1 MSWTIV
7 DLGAKKGGSLDVAR
21 KMHKAVFGGPADLS
35 PSKCLAV
42 DRNDKYAP
50 YLIQKGYAF
59 TLADVMDKNFIW
71 PEAMYYT
78 AWDFLEHMPSIESS
92 DYVLRNMLLN
102 ATHGVWLRMPC
113 FETQH
118 VERLRSLGLRYTWDG
133 WSCHRSR
140 YTTAHADAVLATV
153 HGFRALKH
161 RWVNSIGKSEH
172 KHLVPVGAP
181 LDATEYLPEHG
192 ERPKVQIQ
200 PPVPS
205 AIDYVACKVRV
216 PCQIEKWED
225 TYARLVSDLE
235 SGKSVTF
242 NRFGD
247 GEWHAML
254 AFDEEW
260 AGRFTENKRVSCGM
274 HGTHPELANALKR
287 VISGNPT
294 YTFGMQP
301 LVFRVMGD
309 AASEWLRRHRIDR
322 KWANGDALHDASR
335 AGKIGPFI
343 AACRKRRI
351 VMVGPDHLSKVAT
364 ALGASHVL
372 TPSQDAWYT
381 IGEIMARCRAA
392 LDGAEP
398 SVMMVSVGPVSK
410 VMIDELYRQY
420 GHVHSL
426 VDTGAMWDVYAGVK
440 SRKYHDSVD
449 LNQLVVK

>member
-1 MSWTIV
+1 
-7 DLGAKKGGSLDVAR
+7 
-21 KMHKAVFGGPADLS
+21 
-35 PSKCLAV
+35 
-42 DRNDKYAP
+42 
-50 YLIQKGYAF
+50 
-59 TLADVMDKNFIW
+59 
-71 PEAMYYT
+71 
-78 AWDFLEHMPSIESS
+78 
-92 DYVLRNMLLN
+92 
-102 ATHGVWLRMPC
+102 
-113 FETQH
+113 
-118 VERLRSLGLRYTWDG
+118 
-133 WSCHRSR
+133 
-140 YTTAHADAVLATV
+140 
-153 HGFRALKH
+153 
-161 RWVNSIGKSEH
+161 
-172 KHLVPVGAP
+172 
-181 LDATEYLPEHG
+181 
-192 ERPKVQIQ
+192 
-200 PPVPS
+200 
-205 AIDYVACKVRV
+205 
-216 PCQIEKWED
+216 
-225 TYARLVSDLE
+225 
-235 SGKSVTF
+235 
-242 NRFGD
+242 
-247 GEWHAML
+247 
-254 AFDEEW
+254 
-260 AGRFTENKRVSCGM
+260 
-274 HGTHPELANALKR
+274 
-287 VISGNPT
+287 
-294 YTFGMQP
+294 MQP